1 MCILLA
7 YMHGLLDKLDINNDI
22 NLQKDL
28 EKILRTMPLYL
39 DIMLMIT
46 MYLI

>member
-1 MCILLA
+1 
-7 YMHGLLDKLDINNDI
+7 MHGLLDKLDINNDV